1 MHKTKKKWGN
11 EGLGLTNSPI
21 IDFLCHMPFLTVT
34 ICLLAAYGVL
44 MALYTRGYW
53 RMRPFAAGSKV
64 PKSKFSVIIPA
75 RNEASNIEDCITGI
89 LAQKYPAHLFD
100 IIVVDDFSEDE
111 TAQVV
116 SKIALQ
122 HNNVRLLQLKDFTNN
137 ENLIAYKKRAIEIAI
152 NEASGDWI
160 VTTDADCSVTT
171 NWLATYDAY
180 IQEHDCVMMAA
191 PVAYTNTG
199 SLLSIFQVLDF
210 ISLQGITAAAVA
222 SGSHTLCNGANLCY
236 SKKAFESVGKFSG
249 IDHLPSG
256 DDMLLMHK
264 MKKSYPGKIGY
275 LFAQEAVVT
284 TAPSA
289 TLGLFLQQRIRW
301 ASKATGYQDKIIFW
315 ILLLVY
321 LVNASL
327 LLYLPIHFLQTGNIY
342 TWLILI
348 GCKTLIEIPFMF
360 ASATFFK
367 QQKLLWW
374 FALMQPFHIVYTLV
388 AGWFG
393 TFGSYKWKGRT
404 VMKQQDD
411 HFFRKLRRNKAAS
424 VSLFIVAA
432 AFLMA
437 VFAYFM
443 APEHSP
449 NANRMIPEIGSMK
462 PGFTIQLLQVKRIGE
477 TKQISFFEK
486 LIGGEEDVYTFIP
499 ITSYTIKG
507 SDIYFQKYIDEGIT
521 ESGVMQ
527 LSLVANNPVI
537 TQTYYAGTDKFGR
550 DMLSRLI
557 IGVRVSL
564 GVGLIAVLLS
574 LTIGILLGA
583 LAGFYRGW
591 IDECIMWF
599 INVIW
604 SIPTLLLVF
613 AITLVLGKGFWQ
625 VFIAVGLTMWVNVA
639 RLVRGQVMA
648 IKNREFIEAT
658 RVLGYSDT
666 RTIFIHILPNIIG
679 PILVIAASNF
689 ASAIVIEAG
698 LSFLGVG
705 VQPPQPSWGL
715 MIKENYNFIIT
726 HNPALALAPGIAIM
740 ILVLAFNLLGNGL
753 RDAFNV
759 REK

>member
-1 MHKTKKKWGN
+1 MRAFVASGKT
-11 EGLGLTNSPI
+11 PI
-21 IDFLCHMPFLTVT
+21 TKFTV
-34 ICLLAAYGVL
+34 V
-44 MALYTRGYW
+44 
-53 RMRPFAAGSKV
+53 
-64 PKSKFSVIIPA
+64 IPA
-75 RNEASNIEDCITGI
+75 RNEAAHIEACIAGI
-89 LAQKYPAHLFD
+89 LAQNYPTHLFEM
-100 IIVVDDFSEDE
+100 IVVDDFSEDD
-111 TAQVV
+111 TALIV

-122 HNNVRLLQLKDFTNN
+122 HNNVRLLRLQDFTNN
-137 ENLIAYKKRAIEIAI
+137 ENLVAYKKRAIEIAI
-152 NEASGDWI
+152 AEATGDWM
-160 VTTDADCSVTT
+160 VTTDADCCVTN

-180 IQEHDCVMMAA
+180 IQEHNCVMVAA

-199 SLLSIFQVLDF
+199 SFLSIFQVLDF

-236 SKKAFESVGKFSG
+236 SKNTFESVGKFSG

-275 LFAQEAVVT
+275 LFAQDAVVT

-289 TLGLFLQQRIRW
+289 NLGLFIQQRIRW
-301 ASKATGYQDKIIFW
+301 ASKASGYQDKIIFW

-327 LLYLPIHFLQTGNIY
+327 LVYLPICIVQTGNINN
-342 TWLILI
+342 WLLLI
-348 GCKTLIEIPFMF
+348 GCKTLIEIPFMY

-367 QQKLLWW
+367 QQKLLLW
-374 FALMQPFHIVYTLV
+374 FVVMQPFHILYTLL

-404 VMKQQDD
+404 IMQQQPDS
-411 HFFRKLRRNKAAS
+411 FFRKLRRSKSAFI
-424 VSLFIVAA
+424 SLGIIIA
-432 AFLMA
+432 AFFMA
-437 VFAYFM
+437 VFAYYI

-449 NANRMIPEIGSMK
+449 SANRMIPEIGSMK
-462 PGFTIQLLQVKRIGE
+462 PGYTIQLLQVKRIGQ
-477 TKQISFFEK
+477 TPTTSFFQK
-486 LIGGEEDVYTFIP
+486 LMGGQEDTNTFIP
-499 ITSYTIKG
+499 ITSYNIKG
-507 SDIYFQKYIDEGIT
+507 SNIYYQKYIDEGIT
-521 ESGVMQ
+521 EPGVMP
-527 LSLVANNPVI
+527 LSLTAKDPVI

-564 GVGLIAVLLS
+564 GVGMIAVLLS

-658 RVLGYSDT
+658 RVLGYSDR

-679 PILVIAASNF
+679 PVLVIAASNF

-753 RDAFNV
+753 RDTFNV